1 MKDNETKLAF
11 IKARAEGKSYSTITK
26 ELGIAKAT
34 CTSWEQS
41 LKADIEAMKRAN
53 TEELYTAYNMKR
65 EARIKA
71 LGDTIA
77 QIDTALEG
85 RDFSEV
91 APDKLLELRL
101 KYLREIKTEYI
112 EPVDLET
119 DNTLDGLLEEY
130 NQLYTDA
137 KTGKYS
143 PADIKAQ
150 LSILDGKRDI
160 LYRLTGEQEKEEQ
173 DGLSGLIDFDKGYTS
188 KLIRHEEED
197 RAGA

>member
-1 MKDNETKLAF
+1 MKDQETKLAF
-11 IKARAEGKSYSTITK
+11 IKARAEGKSYATITK

-41 LKADIEAMKRAN
+41 LRADIEAMKRAQ

-65 EARIKA
+65 DARIRA
-71 LGDTIA
+71 LGEIVKGL
-77 QIDTALEG
+77 DTAIADKPLE
-85 RDFSEV
+85 EL
-91 APDKLLELRL
+91 PLDKLLELRL
-101 KYLREIKTEYI
+101 KYGDKLREEYL
-112 EPVDLET
+112 EPVEIDT
-119 DNTLDGLLEEY
+119 DNTLDSLLEQY

-143 PADIKAQ
+143 PADVKAQ
-150 LSILDGKRDI
+150 LAILDGKRDI
-160 LYRLTGEQEKEEQ
+160 LYRLTGEQAKEE
-173 DGLSGLIDFDKGYTS
+173 DNPFTLDIEYRS